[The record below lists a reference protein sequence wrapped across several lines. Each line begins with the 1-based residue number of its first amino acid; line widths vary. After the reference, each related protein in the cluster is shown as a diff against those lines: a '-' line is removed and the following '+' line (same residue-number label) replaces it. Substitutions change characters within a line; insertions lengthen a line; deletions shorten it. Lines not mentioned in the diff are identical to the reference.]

1 MLPFLDKKKTV
12 SAVIARRGKPAL
24 EVKSEVSA
32 PDSEGDP
39 ALESAAEDILRA
51 IEEKSVLGLAQALK
65 AAFQICDAEPHHEGE
80 HTGDAE

>member
-24 EVKSEVSA
+24 EVKSEIMA
-32 PDSEGDP
+32 PESGGNP

-65 AAFQICDAEPHHEGE
+65 AAYEICESEPGDEGAQE
-80 HTGDAE
+80 GGA